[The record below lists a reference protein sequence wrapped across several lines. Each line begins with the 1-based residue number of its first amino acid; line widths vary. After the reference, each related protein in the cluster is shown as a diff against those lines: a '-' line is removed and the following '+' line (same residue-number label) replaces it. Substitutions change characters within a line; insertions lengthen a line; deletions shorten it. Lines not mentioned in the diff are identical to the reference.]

1 MKTFL
6 NTESITLEGKEY
18 DALLKVVQYVLE
30 NEENSFEESGR
41 QHGHIYQEA
50 MKLEFAIRN

>member
-1 MKTFL
+1 MKDFL
-6 NTESITLEGKEY
+6 NTGSITLEDKAY

-30 NEENSFEESGR
+30 NEETSFEESGR
-41 QHGHIYQEA
+41 PYGHIYQEA

>member
-30 NEENSFEESGR
+30 NEE
-41 QHGHIYQEA
+41 I
-50 MKLEFAIRN
+50 

>member
-1 MKTFL
+1 MKAFF
-6 NTESITLEGKEY
+6 NTGSITLEGKEY
-18 DALLKVVQYVLE
+18 DALLKVVQYILE
-30 NEENSFEESGR
+30 NEETSFEESYR